1 MAIYV
6 PDSTRRRRAVLLAVG
21 CLVAGLVVGGLV
33 GRATAPGIDDEVRGV
48 QAQAADAATALQRLP
63 IEYEQLL
70 SGDGESPATVNEAID
85 RAQAQLGEAYAD
97 AIWFGDS
104 AKSVT
109 DAALDALRE
118 VVAGEGSA
126 EDFAAAVDEA
136 VSAIEDRFAVAV
148 R

>member
-6 PDSTRRRRAVLLAVG
+6 PDSTRRRRAVLLAAG
-21 CLVAGLVVGGLV
+21 CLVAGLVLGGLV
-33 GRATAPGIDDEVRGV
+33 GRATAPGIDDEVQRV

-70 SGDGESPATVNEAID
+70 SDDGESPATLNDAID
-85 RAQAQLGEAYAD
+85 RAQAQLREAYAD

-104 AKSVT
+104 AAAAT

-118 VVAGEGSA
+118 VVASEGSA
-126 EDFAAAVDEA
+126 EEFAAAVDEA
-136 VSAIEDRFAVAV
+136 VSAIEERFAVSVA
-148 R
+148 